1 VRAIREAVAGAASP
15 RFREAAAERN
25 RALARARDAEM
36 AAQRARAEGRWDQE
50 PIAVPRLMADLR
62 AALPSGCV
70 LVNEAITATV
80 DLTRTLSFDRPGD
93 YYGSRGG
100 GIGQALPGALG
111 VKLAHP
117 DRPVVAISGDG
128 SAMYSIQALWTAA
141 HCDLAVVY
149 VIVHNR
155 EYRILKHNMDAY
167 RRRFGVAAGR
177 PYPQMDLANP
187 ELGFVEMAHG
197 MGVAG
202 QRVSKPGELPEAL
215 RTAFAAGA
223 PYVLDVIV
231 ESFR

>member
-1 VRAIREAVAGAASP
+1 
-15 RFREAAAERN
+15 
-25 RALARARDAEM
+25 
-36 AAQRARAEGRWDQE
+36 
-50 PIAVPRLMADLR
+50 MADLR

-128 SAMYSIQALWTAA
+128 SAMYAIQALWTAA
-141 HCDLAVVY
+141 HHDLAVVY

-167 RRRFGVAAGR
+167 RRRFGVPAGR
-177 PYPQMDLANP
+177 PYPQMDLASP

-202 QRVSKPGELPEAL
+202 QRVTKPGDLPEAL
-215 RTAFAAGA
+215 RTAFGAGG
-223 PYVLDVIV
+223 PYLLDVVV